1 MKSLE
6 ETQRV
11 LREHKEEIRRYSV
24 VILGVF
30 GSVARGEHKKTSDV
44 DILVEI
50 ERPIGLK
57 FFELWEELEKLLGC
71 EVDLVRKKLF
81 EGIIKKELPPLKPSF
96 EKIYTKLLRKE
107 ENERPGG
114 D

>member
-6 ETQRV
+6 KIQRV
-11 LREHKEEIRRYSV
+11 LREHKEEIQRKYSL

-57 FFELWEELEKLLGC
+57 FFELWEKFEKLLGC
-71 EVDLVRKKLF
+71 EVDLVRKKLLR
-81 EGIIKKELPPLKPSF
+81 EEIKSE
-96 EKIYTKLLRKE
+96 ILRE
-107 ENERPGG
+107 VIRI
-114 D
+114 

>member
-11 LREHKEEIRRYSV
+11 LREQKEEIRRKYGV
-24 VILGVF
+24 VIFGVF
-30 GSVARGEHKKTSDV
+30 GSVARGEQKKTSDV
-44 DILVEI
+44 DILIEI

-71 EVDLVRKKLF
+71 EVDLVR
-81 EGIIKKELPPLKPSF
+81 E
-96 EKIYTKLLRKE
+96 KLLRE
-107 ENERPGG
+107 EIKSEILEEVVRI
-114 D
+114 